1 MYSSKITRI
10 FLRIS
15 LILLK
20 ATEAAILTQSKEEL
34 EAVVVNSVEATA
46 TTITDSIMEVIL
58 NKDSTETSI
67 TTTTKE
73 VREQEATTTITT
85 IKEVAIAT
93 MVTLKAVVTVTT
105 VISLEE
111 NLNRPNKVK
120 AVNSMDKMVPRD

>member
-1 MYSSKITRI
+1 M
-10 FLRIS
+10 
-15 LILLK
+15 ILLK

-34 EAVVVNSVEATA
+34 EAVVGNSVEATA

-67 TTTTKE
+67 TTTTTTKE
-73 VREQEATTTITT
+73 VREQEATTTTITT

-93 MVTLKAVVTVTT
+93 MVTPKAVVTVTT

>member
-20 ATEAAILTQSKEEL
+20 ATEAAIQTQSKEEL
-34 EAVVVNSVEATA
+34 EAVVVNSVEAT
-46 TTITDSIMEVIL
+46 TITIPDSIMEVIL

-93 MVTLKAVVTVTT
+93 MVTPKAVVTVTT